1 MPSRGRAGVRAYA
14 KDPSRIVIVCDMW
27 LTGFDA
33 PSLCTMYEDKPMR
46 GHGLMQ
52 AIARVNRG
60 FKAGHCHCVLKSATL
75 VLNMRAKALTPAP
88 QLVEILFGAYR
99 RQILALLLLRPDES
113 FYVREIG
120 RLTGVPAGS
129 LHRELKL
136 LSDAGLLLRSAA
148 GNQVRYQV
156 DRACPIQEE
165 LAGIFRKTAG
175 LADVL
180 REALAPIAGKIR
192 VAFIFG
198 SVAQGKER
206 ATSDV
211 DVLVVGSASF
221 AAVVEA
227 LSRAGE
233 RLRRAVNPVVMTRAA
248 FEAKLVSRDRF
259 VARVAREPKIFLLGD
274 ASEFAELA
282 EDRAA

>member
-1 MPSRGRAGVRAYA
+1 M
-14 KDPSRIVIVCDMW
+14 
-27 LTGFDA
+27 
-33 PSLCTMYEDKPMR
+33 
-46 GHGLMQ
+46 
-52 AIARVNRG
+52 
-60 FKAGHCHCVLKSATL
+60 
-75 VLNMRAKALTPAP
+75 
-88 QLVEILFGAYR
+88 VEILFGAYR
-99 RQILALLLLRPDES
+99 RRILALLLLRADES

-120 RLTGVPAGS
+120 RLSGVPAGS

-136 LSDAGLLLRSAA
+136 LADAGLLLRSVA

-165 LAGIFRKTAG
+165 LAGIFRKTSG

-180 REALAPIAGKIR
+180 REALAPLTHKISA
-192 VAFIFG
+192 AFIFG

-206 ATSDV
+206 ATSDI
-211 DVLVVGSASF
+211 DVLVIGSASF

-227 LSRAGE
+227 LNRTAE

-248 FEAKLVSRDRF
+248 FEAKVAGRDRF
-259 VARVAREPKIFLLGD
+259 ATRVAREPKIFLLGD
-274 ASEFAELA
+274 ARELAKPA

>member
-1 MPSRGRAGVRAYA
+1 
-14 KDPSRIVIVCDMW
+14 
-27 LTGFDA
+27 
-33 PSLCTMYEDKPMR
+33 MR
-46 GHGLMQ
+46 K
-52 AIARVNRG
+52 AVPIAQ
-60 FKAGHCHCVLKSATL
+60 
-75 VLNMRAKALTPAP
+75 PP
-88 QLVEILFGAYR
+88 LVEILFGAYR
-99 RQILALLLLRPDES
+99 RQILALLLLCPDES
-113 FYVREIG
+113 FYVREIA

-136 LSDAGLLLRSAA
+136 LNGAGLLQRSVA

-180 REALAPIAGKIR
+180 REALAPLSARIAF
-192 VAFIFG
+192 AFVFG

-221 AAVVEA
+221 ASVVGM
-227 LSRAGE
+227 LSTAGA
-233 RLRRAVNPVVMTRAA
+233 RLRRAVNPVVMTKSA
-248 FEAKLVSRDRF
+248 FATKLAGGDRF
-259 VARVAREPKIFLLGD
+259 AVRVTREPMIFLLGD
-274 ASEFAELA
+274 AGEFAELA
-282 EDRAA
+282 ENRAA

>member
-1 MPSRGRAGVRAYA
+1 MRS
-14 KDPSRIVIVCDMW
+14 KDPGSR
-27 LTGFDA
+27 T
-33 PSLCTMYEDKPMR
+33 YR
-46 GHGLMQ
+46 Q
-52 AIARVNRG
+52 
-60 FKAGHCHCVLKSATL
+60 
-75 VLNMRAKALTPAP
+75 AP
-88 QLVEILFGAYR
+88 QLVEVLFGAYR

-113 FYVREIG
+113 FYVREIS
-120 RLTGVPAGS
+120 RLAGVPAGS

-136 LSDAGLLLRSAA
+136 LSDAGLLQRSTA

-156 DRACPIQEE
+156 DRTCPIHEE

-180 REALAPIAGKIR
+180 REALTPIAGRIR

-221 AAVVEA
+221 AAVVAA
-227 LSRAGE
+227 LTRASK
-233 RLRRAVNPVVMTRAA
+233 RLRREVNPVVMTQAA
-248 FEAKLVSRDRF
+248 FEAKLAGRDRF
-259 VARVAREPKIFLLGD
+259 VARVTREPKILLLGK
-274 ASEFAELA
+274 A
-282 EDRAA
+282 

>member
-1 MPSRGRAGVRAYA
+1 
-14 KDPSRIVIVCDMW
+14 
-27 LTGFDA
+27 
-33 PSLCTMYEDKPMR
+33 
-46 GHGLMQ
+46 
-52 AIARVNRG
+52 
-60 FKAGHCHCVLKSATL
+60 
-75 VLNMRAKALTPAP
+75 MRAKTLPKAP
-88 QLVEILFGAYR
+88 QLVGILFGAYR
-99 RQILALLLLRPDES
+99 RQILALLLLRPDQS

-136 LSDAGLLLRSAA
+136 LSDAGLLTRSVA
-148 GNQVRYQV
+148 GNQVRYQM
-156 DRACPIQEE
+156 DRTCPIQEE

-180 REALAPIAGKIR
+180 REALAPLACKIR

-198 SVAQGKER
+198 SVAQGKEH

-227 LSRAGE
+227 VGRAGE
-233 RLRRAVNPVVMTRAA
+233 RLRREVNPVVMTKAD
-248 FEAKLVSRDRF
+248 FESKLAGRERF
-259 VARVAREPKIFLLGD
+259 VARLAREPKIFLLGG
-274 ASEFAELA
+274 AGEFAKFA